1 MPITPLHFGV
11 LAPIN
16 HFAPGKV
23 SNVSFIIA
31 NLWMDQSSIIFTIFG
46 YGAISHADHVFWWAF
61 VMAAF
66 IGIFRWTRAWW
77 LGALIGSTSHI
88 ALDMLVHVDM
98 SPFEPWIVGNP
109 FYLGLMEPLSAV
121 LLVLSGWLIAQYVSG
136 IRGCVQNILAAARER
151 IAKLLVP
158 SE

>member
-31 NLWMDQSSIIFTIFG
+31 NLWMDQASIIFTLTG
-46 YGAISHADHVFWWAF
+46 YGAISHDDHVFWWAL
-61 VMAAF
+61 VMTGF

-77 LGALIGSTSHI
+77 LGALIGGTSHI
-88 ALDMLVHVDM
+88 ALDMLVHADM
-98 SPFEPWIVGNP
+98 NPFEPWILGNP
-109 FYLGLMEPLSAV
+109 FYMGWMEPLSLV
-121 LLVLSGWLIAQYVSG
+121 LLVLCAWLTAQYVSG
-136 IRGCVQNILAAARER
+136 ILDWARKALAAARER
-151 IAKLLVP
+151 IAKLSV
-158 SE
+158 